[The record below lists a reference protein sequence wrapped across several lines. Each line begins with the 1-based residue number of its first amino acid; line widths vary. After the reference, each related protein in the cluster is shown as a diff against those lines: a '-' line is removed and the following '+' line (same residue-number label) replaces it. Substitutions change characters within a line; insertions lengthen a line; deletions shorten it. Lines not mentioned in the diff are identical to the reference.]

1 VLCKVSKQC
10 NLIQLD
16 WTKKRYMLD
25 SRDFKDEKLSVL
37 ETLLTGVGG

>member
-1 VLCKVSKQC
+1 
-10 NLIQLD
+10 
-16 WTKKRYMLD
+16 MLD